1 MSVKI
6 FYGLEYTR
14 VFKSI
19 IEWQRKNIIIAP
31 NKQKIKAMRT
41 DIKNCIEQISQVIR
55 GKHTQIELSL
65 ICLLARGHLLLED
78 LPGMGKTTL
87 SQSFAQVFGL
97 QFSRIQFTSDLLP
110 ADMLGINIYDQT
122 THQFSFHPGPIFS
135 QVVLADEINRASPK
149 TQSALLEAMAERQ
162 VTTDGA
168 TRELPDPFFV
178 IATQNPLHQAGTH
191 PLPESQLDRFN
202 MQLSLGYPD
211 YASEKAMLLKENKAK
226 DVATIIDLEQLKQ
239 MQDAVDDVTVSE
251 AVVNYILNLVNL
263 TRESGDF
270 PNALSP
276 RAAKALFNTAKAAA
290 FVNRRDFVTPEDV
303 QFVLAAVC
311 EHRLRGQLVSQ
322 TATSFSEFLLKQVDP
337 LAA

>member
-1 MSVKI
+1 M
-6 FYGLEYTR
+6 
-14 VFKSI
+14 
-19 IEWQRKNIIIAP
+19 
-31 NKQKIKAMRT
+31 KAMRT
-41 DIKNCIEQISQVIR
+41 DIQNCIDQISQVIR
-55 GKHTQIELSL
+55 GKQKQIELSL
-65 ICLLARGHLLLED
+65 ICFLSRGHLLLED

-97 QFSRIQFTSDLLP
+97 EFSRVQFTSDLLP
-110 ADMLGINIYDQT
+110 ADMLGINIYDQNSQ
-122 THQFSFHPGPIFS
+122 QFSFHPGPIFS

-162 VTTDGA
+162 VTTDGT
-168 TRELPDPFFV
+168 TRELPSPFFV

-211 YASEKAMLLKENKAK
+211 YASEKAMLLRENQAK
-226 DVATIIDLEQLKQ
+226 DVATVIDIDTLKQ
-239 MQDAVDDVTVSE
+239 MQENVDAVSVSE
-251 AVVNYILNLVNL
+251 SVVNYILNLVNV
-263 TRESGDF
+263 TRESSEF

-303 QFVLAAVC
+303 QFVLGAVC

-322 TATSFSEFLLKQVDP
+322 TATSFSDFLLKQVDP

>member
-1 MSVKI
+1 
-6 FYGLEYTR
+6 
-14 VFKSI
+14 
-19 IEWQRKNIIIAP
+19 
-31 NKQKIKAMRT
+31 MRT

-55 GKHTQIELSL
+55 GKQTQIELSL

-97 QFSRIQFTSDLLP
+97 EFSRVQFTSDLLP

-122 THQFSFHPGPIFS
+122 SQQFSFHPGPIFS

-162 VTTDGA
+162 VTTDGT
-168 TRELPDPFFV
+168 TRDLPYPFFV
-178 IATQNPLHQAGTH
+178 IATQNPLHQSGTH

-211 YASEKAMLLKENKAK
+211 YASEKAMLLNDNEAK
-226 DVATIIDLEQLKQ
+226 NVATIIDIDTLQQ
-239 MQDAVDDVTVSE
+239 MQNAVDDVKVSE
-251 AVVNYILNLVNL
+251 SVVNYILNLVNL
-263 TRESGDF
+263 TRESSEF

-276 RAAKALFNTAKAAA
+276 RAAKALFNTSKAAA
-290 FVNRRDFVTPEDV
+290 YVNGRNFVTPEDV
-303 QFVLAAVC
+303 QFVLSAVC
-311 EHRLRGQLVSQ
+311 EHRLKGQLVTQ
-322 TATSFSEFLLKQVDP
+322 TASSFSEFLLKQVDP
-337 LAA
+337 LVA